1 MLSTDFVPGVPN
13 WVDLGSPDIDRSAAF
28 YGSVLGWNFSSLG
41 PETGNYGSFQQDGKT
56 VAALGPL
63 EAGQRSAWIVYFSVP
78 DADATTKAVE
88 AAGRTVRL
96 APIDLPG
103 NARMAQFTDPGGAQ
117 FAVLQ
122 AAGESGGLDV
132 VSDPG
137 SLGWVELH
145 VADPK
150 AAEEFYASS
159 LGWTAQ
165 ATPMG
170 DADYTLFS
178 PASGGGNREFGGVW
192 PLEEGLSPQWLVYFE
207 IDDIDAA
214 VARGAEAGGTVVMP
228 VTDLE
233 DVGRMAWLDDP
244 FGARF
249 ALIQSIR
256 TT

>member
-28 YGSVLGWNFSSLG
+28 YGSVLGWSFFSLG
-41 PETGNYGSFQQDGKT
+41 PEAGNYGFFQQDGKT

-63 EAGQRSAWIVYFSVP
+63 DEGQQSAWTVYFSVP
-78 DADATTKAVE
+78 DADATTKTVE
-88 AAGRTVRL
+88 EAGGSVRL
-96 APIDLPG
+96 APMDVFTNG
-103 NARMAQFTDPGGAQ
+103 RMAQFTDPGGAE
-117 FAVLQ
+117 FAVWQ
-122 AAGESGGLDV
+122 PGDTKGVDV
-132 VSDPG
+132 INDPG

-145 VADPK
+145 VPDPK
-150 AAEEFYASS
+150 AAEEFYAAA

-165 ATPMG
+165 AMPMG
-170 DADYTLFS
+170 DTDYTLFS
-178 PASGGGNREFGGVW
+178 PQSGGDNREFGGVW
-192 PLEEGLSPQWLVYFE
+192 QLEEGNSPQWLVYFE

-228 VTDLE
+228 VTDLP

-249 ALIQSIR
+249 ALIQSVR
-256 TT
+256 PE